1 MKTGNSILAAF
12 FFYMA
17 FKIPLEINILS
28 LDYDIPDAEFF
39 KILSIV
45 LFGVCILLGC
55 MSWDYGRENRITDVK
70 DIKNTGDM
78 KILDLPVS
86 LKNSLSVDDNQ
97 VVTNHEI
104 SKVEEDKTLDEK
116 DKGQKPVDKT
126 LPVIKVVEQNNDDF
140 AKISTNI
147 NDVIALKTKR
157 E

>member
-1 MKTGNSILAAF
+1 
-12 FFYMA
+12 
-17 FKIPLEINILS
+17 
-28 LDYDIPDAEFF
+28 
-39 KILSIV
+39 
-45 LFGVCILLGC
+45 